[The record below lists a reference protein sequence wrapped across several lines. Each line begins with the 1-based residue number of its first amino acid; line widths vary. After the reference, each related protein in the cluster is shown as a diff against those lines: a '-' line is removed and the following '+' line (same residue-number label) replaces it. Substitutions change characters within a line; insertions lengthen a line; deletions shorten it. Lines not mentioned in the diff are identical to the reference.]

1 MSKNKLVMP
10 IVKWVGG
17 KRQLLD
23 EINKYIPKKFNTYYE
38 PFFGGGAVLF
48 HLQPKKAVI
57 NDLNMDLITTYRV
70 IKDKPNELIEAL
82 KIHKNTSD
90 YFYELRNIDLDSEK
104 YKKLTDVEKAARLIY
119 LNKTCFNGLFRVN
132 SSGHFNTPFGNYKN
146 PNIVNEPVIKAVNS
160 YFKSNDITISNDDY
174 AVVLQNVK
182 AGDFVYLD
190 PPYDPVSD
198 TSSFT
203 GYNAGGF
210 TRKNQEELRDVCVEL
225 DKKGVKFLL
234 SNSATSYIK
243 EIYDAS
249 LFKVLKVEIV
259 KAKRNINSNGNK
271 RGEVD
276 EVLIRNYE

>member
-10 IVKWVGG
+10 VVKWVGG

-38 PFFGGGAVLF
+38 PFCGGGAVLF
-48 HLQPKKAVI
+48 HLQPKKAVV

-70 IKDKPNELIEAL
+70 IKDKPTELIEAL
-82 KIHKNTSD
+82 KKHKNTSD

-146 PNIVNEPVIKAVNS
+146 PNIVNEPVIKAVNL
-160 YFKSNDITISNDDY
+160 YFKTNDITISNDDY

-210 TRKNQEELRDVCVEL
+210 TRKNQEELRDVCIEL
-225 DKKGVKFLL
+225 DKKGVNFLL

>member
-160 YFKSNDITISNDDY
+160 YFKSNDITISNDNY

-182 AGDFVYLD
+182 SGDFVYLD

>member
-82 KIHKNTSD
+82 KKHKNTSD

-210 TRKNQEELRDVCVEL
+210 TRKNQQELRDVCVEL

>member
-10 IVKWVGG
+10 VVKWVGG

-23 EINKYIPKKFNTYYE
+23 EINKYIPDDFNTYYE
-38 PFFGGGAVLF
+38 PFFGGGAVFF
-48 HLQPKKAVI
+48 HIQPKKAVI
-57 NDLNMDLITTYRV
+57 NDLNMDLITTYKV
-70 IKDKPNELIEAL
+70 IKNKPDELIEEL
-82 KIHKNTSD
+82 KKHKNTSD
-90 YFYELRNIDLDSEK
+90 YFYNLRNLDLDCEK
-104 YKKLTDVEKAARLIY
+104 YKNLTEVEKAARLIY

-132 SSGHFNTPFGNYKN
+132 NSGHFNTPFGNYKN

-160 YFKSNDITISNDDY
+160 YFNNNEITIRNDDY
-174 AVVLQNVK
+174 AAVLKNAQT
-182 AGDFVYLD
+182 GDFVYLD

-210 TRKNQEELRDVCVEL
+210 TRENQKELRDVCIEL
-225 DKKGVKFLL
+225 DKKRVKFLL

-249 LFKVLKVEIV
+249 LFKILKIEIV

-276 EVLIRNYE
+276 EVLIRNYD

>member
-1 MSKNKLVMP
+1 MNKNKLVMP
-10 IVKWVGG
+10 VVKWVGG

-48 HLQPKKAVI
+48 YLQPKKAVI

-70 IKDKPNELIEAL
+70 IKDKPNELISEL
-82 KIHKNTSD
+82 KKHKNTAD
-90 YFYELRNIDLDSEK
+90 YFYELRNLDLDSEK

-160 YFKSNDITISNDDY
+160 YFKNNGITITNDDY
-174 AVVLQNVK
+174 AVILQNVK

-210 TRKNQEELRDVCVEL
+210 TRKNQKELRDVCIEL

>member
-198 TSSFT
+198 TSNFT

-210 TRKNQEELRDVCVEL
+210 TRKNQEELRNVCIEL

>member
-119 LNKTCFNGLFRVN
+119 LNKTCFNVLFRVN

-160 YFKSNDITISNDDY
+160 YFKSNDITISNADY

-210 TRKNQEELRDVCVEL
+210 TRKNQEELRDVCIEL

>member
-70 IKDKPNELIEAL
+70 IKDNPNDLIEEL
-82 KIHKNTSD
+82 KKHINTSD
-90 YFYELRNIDLDSEK
+90 YFYELRNLDLDSEK
-104 YKKLTDVEKAARLIY
+104 YKKLTDIEKAARLIY

-160 YFKSNDITISNDDY
+160 YFKSNEITILNGDY
-174 AVVLQNVK
+174 AVTLQNAK

-210 TRKNQEELRDVCVEL
+210 TRENQKELRDVCIEL

-243 EIYDAS
+243 EIYDPS
-249 LFKVLKVEIV
+249 LFKVLKVKIV

>member
-82 KIHKNTSD
+82 KKHKNTSD

-146 PNIVNEPVIKAVNS
+146 PNIVNEPVIKAVNL
-160 YFKSNDITISNDDY
+160 YFKTNDITISNDDY

-210 TRKNQEELRDVCVEL
+210 TRKNQEELRDVCIEL
-225 DKKGVKFLL
+225 DKKGVNFLL

>member
-70 IKDKPNELIEAL
+70 IKDNPNDLIEEL
-82 KIHKNTSD
+82 KKHINTSD
-90 YFYELRNIDLDSEK
+90 YFYELRNLDLDSEK
-104 YKKLTDVEKAARLIY
+104 YKKLTDIEKAARLIY

-146 PNIVNEPVIKAVNS
+146 PNIVNEPVIKAINS
-160 YFKSNDITISNDDY
+160 YFKSNEITILNGDY
-174 AVVLQNVK
+174 AVALQNAK

-210 TRKNQEELRDVCVEL
+210 TRENQKELRDVCIEL

-243 EIYDAS
+243 EIYDPS
-249 LFKVLKVEIV
+249 LFKVLKVKIV